1 MYDSYHNFNKYVVS
15 NFYETP
21 STDSKF
27 DKINNFYKDLLK
39 PDNVE
44 SKTVDTKQKK
54 ANVLKNVTELYN
66 KWIDMYKKEYELL
79 FETKD
84 EDWRKKYDYK
94 NLKDSGYQADKPDE
108 VDKIDK
114 VDKADKVD

>member
-44 SKTVDTKQKK
+44 SKT
-54 ANVLKNVTELYN
+54 
-66 KWIDMYKKEYELL
+66 
-79 FETKD
+79 
-84 EDWRKKYDYK
+84 
-94 NLKDSGYQADKPDE
+94 ADKPDE